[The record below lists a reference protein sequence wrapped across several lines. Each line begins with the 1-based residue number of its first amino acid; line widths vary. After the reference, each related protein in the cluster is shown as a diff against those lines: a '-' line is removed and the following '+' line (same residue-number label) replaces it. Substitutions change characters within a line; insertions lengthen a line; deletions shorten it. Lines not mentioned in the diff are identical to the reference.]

1 MNNGKNIG
9 MAIIVAGIIILIV
22 YGLYEGFQEIN
33 LEEIN
38 VITAIGTGAII
49 IGLLILFISII
60 IEQQQGKQKMKK
72 EIKKEDLEP

>member
-60 IEQQQGKQKMKK
+60 IEQQQGKQKIKK